1 MASFERA
8 ATGHSEHMLS
18 LVPWALAGLLP
29 GYPQQDSGNLAR
41 SLRRRFALVG
51 LLLGVTLA
59 LSLWDWTANIAI
71 TGGAAVVIAA
81 GLWLY
86 SEHGD
91 RPAA

>member
-1 MASFERA
+1 MGNTELM
-8 ATGHSEHMLS
+8 ES
-18 LVPWALAGLLP
+18 LALWALTRLLP
-29 GYPQQDSGNLAR
+29 VYSGEGNHLAR

-51 LLLGVTLA
+51 LVFSSALVGTL
-59 LSLWDWTANIAI
+59 WEWTASIAI
-71 TGGAAVVIAA
+71 TGGASLVIVA